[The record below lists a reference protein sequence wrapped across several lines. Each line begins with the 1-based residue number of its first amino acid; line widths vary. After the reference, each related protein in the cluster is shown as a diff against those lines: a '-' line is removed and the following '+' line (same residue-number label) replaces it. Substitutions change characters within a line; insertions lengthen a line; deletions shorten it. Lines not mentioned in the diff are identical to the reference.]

1 MFTKID
7 KWYID
12 KSSYF
17 WQSQNRLEH
26 ISHKNVNKKETNF
39 IIRSSNQ
46 KVFLTNSSFAY
57 NAVFEASSVIGTCNR
72 FAKYLDTWARQSDAM
87 KQKIIAFLSNPLD
100 PSITYQDIDQMPLA
114 AFAVANVSKESFTE
128 YCVTRM
134 VSHTCIKTVWFGWFL
149 TEISVA
155 WCSKACNRQT
165 EVVHTNEN
173 HDEQWLWSSEHAQR
187 TQLYGPVFGTL
198 KLTSLKAR

>member
-1 MFTKID
+1 M
-7 KWYID
+7 
-12 KSSYF
+12 
-17 WQSQNRLEH
+17 
-26 ISHKNVNKKETNF
+26 
-39 IIRSSNQ
+39 
-46 KVFLTNSSFAY
+46 
-57 NAVFEASSVIGTCNR
+57 IGTCNR

-87 KQKIIAFLSNPLD
+87 KQKIISFLSNPLD

-155 WCSKACNRQT
+155 
-165 EVVHTNEN
+165 
-173 HDEQWLWSSEHAQR
+173 
-187 TQLYGPVFGTL
+187 
-198 KLTSLKAR
+198 